1 MINTMGDDNC
11 QEEGSRK
18 YNKYIKKIEYAKKKM
33 QQSEC
38 FQDLLRIN
46 VDF

>member
-1 MINTMGDDNC
+1 MTTARKKGQGNIIN
-11 QEEGSRK
+11 
-18 YNKYIKKIEYAKKKM
+18 ILKKIEYAKKKM